1 MINEFN
7 ETKEATILSS
17 KAKSFLLT
25 NISKL
30 KQFIIET
37 IVDLISK
44 KENYIENIN
53 SKVQFY
59 FTFLTKE
66 LVKNKIADD
75 I

>member
-1 MINEFN
+1 MINELN